1 MTDVTTIQIAAAIRQ
16 IALALGGYAIGRG
29 WLEED
34 TLTAIITVLVIV
46 VPLVWGQI
54 RTKRLAEDAKP

>member
-1 MTDVTTIQIAAAIRQ
+1 MTDTTTIQIAAAIRQ

-34 TLTAIITVLVIV
+34 TLTAIVTVLVIV
-46 VPLVWGQI
+46 VPLIWGQI
-54 RTKRLAEDAKP
+54 RTKRLAEQAEK